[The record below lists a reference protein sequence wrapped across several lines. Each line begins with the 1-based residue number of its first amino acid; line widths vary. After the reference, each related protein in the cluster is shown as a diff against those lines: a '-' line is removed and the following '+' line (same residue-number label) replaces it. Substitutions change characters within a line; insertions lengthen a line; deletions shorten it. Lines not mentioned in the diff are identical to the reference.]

1 MLMEYAKHV
10 KTDISYSN
18 IFASHILLDVLNIV
32 EKIVLNV
39 KKVTLYSMENATAL
53 KV

>member
-10 KTDISYSN
+10 KTDISCSN
-18 IFASHILLDVLNIV
+18 IFASHILLDALNIV

-39 KKVTLYSMENATAL
+39 KKITLYSMENVIVL